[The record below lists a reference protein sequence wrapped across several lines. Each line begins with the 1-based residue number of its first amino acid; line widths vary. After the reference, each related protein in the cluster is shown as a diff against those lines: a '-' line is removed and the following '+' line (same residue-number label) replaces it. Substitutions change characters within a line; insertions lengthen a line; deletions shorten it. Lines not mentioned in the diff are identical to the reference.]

1 MKIGDIISLL
11 RLIAYVVFEVLK
23 AVQAKHKNNRQPIR
37 YRKTVIHR

>member
-23 AVQAKHKNNRQPIR
+23 AFQAKHK
-37 YRKTVIHR
+37 K